1 MAGVRTGP
9 QRRQGS
15 RWINR
20 VAGSATLAAAILVP
34 PVAFPTYP
42 IPSSTGLA
50 GGGVLTPDA
59 GDSYTYSSSTGA
71 MDAAAL
77 PLNTSG
83 NLRAVFWPTH
93 GLATQDEQSC
103 ATWAAESTWQAQQ
116 GAALRVKV
124 QHDGAV
130 RAVTVT
136 KNVWFG
142 ATWIFNVHVWNS
154 RWQRAFRQIGW
165 FDLESTFREPSG
177 FGAELPWR
185 LCARVRGTKFDFKV
199 WRLSTP
205 APHWGDP
212 AHGGSVTLPTTAPVA
227 GFAGWYIG
235 HLPAGATASFTRLGT
250 SAWPDPGAPT
260 VAVPSPAL
268 VFGST
273 NSSGPS
279 AGVVIRG
286 PGSPR

>member
-77 PLNTSG
+77 PSNTSG

-124 QHDGAV
+124 QYDGAV

-205 APHWGDP
+205 APQWGDT

-250 SAWPDPGAPT
+250 SAWPDPGAPP